1 MNRIE
6 FEFGFYTVCSQGFL
20 VSSEGDLEWPITW
33 STFWA
38 ENPPPTRFFALIL
51 SVSGKSLLMRTS
63 ISQDISQDISQATLP
78 IVDAMASF
86 AVPKGLSDCKK
97 AMPSFSE
104 LVTVTKI
111 GGRNL
116 ETFNQSDN

>member
-1 MNRIE
+1 MKAIWN
-6 FEFGFYTVCSQGFL
+6 GPSHG
-20 VSSEGDLEWPITW
+20 PA
-33 STFWA
+33 FWA

-63 ISQDISQDISQATLP
+63 ISQDISQATLP